1 MRYQKNRKD
10 TTKQKIIDVASR
22 LFKVNGTDATGIAVV
37 MKEAGLTNGA
47 FYAHFKS
54 KESLVEAVIGD
65 QLHKQLE
72 IFTIELENKD
82 GLETIINQ
90 YLSHEHLKS
99 CAEGCPSA
107 ALLGDIGKR
116 TISTRQVYTDGLEH
130 ITSVIIDNIKDGP
143 IPIDKKQFTLA
154 LFGLLIGTLQLARTV
169 TDENLATE
177 ILKGG
182 RKTALSLI
190 ASNS

>member
-1 MRYQKNRKD
+1 MRYKKNQKD
-10 TTKQKIIDVASR
+10 TTRQKIIDVASR
-22 LFKVNGTDATGIAVV
+22 LFKVNGTDATGIAMV
-37 MKEAGLTNGA
+37 MKEAELTNGA

-72 IFTIELENKD
+72 IFKIELENKD
-82 GLETIINQ
+82 GLQTIINQ
-90 YLSHEHLKS
+90 YLSHEHLKN

-107 ALLGDIGKR
+107 ALLGDISKR
-116 TISTRQVYTDGLEH
+116 TISTRQVYTDGLKD
-130 ITSVIIDNIKDGP
+130 ITSEITENIKNS
-143 IPIDKKQFTLA
+143 PIDKKQFTLA
-154 LFGLLIGTLQLARTV
+154 LFGLLVGTLQLARTV

-182 RKTALSLI
+182 RETALSLL